1 MNSRMN
7 STILKTEEAFDLY
20 AAERILSQMRSKPDA
35 VIGLSTGRT
44 TGAMHRLVAGA
55 WQACPFDLSALTFF
69 GLDEV
74 VGVSPEYS
82 GACVAMLR
90 REIFGPLGL
99 DESRFLMLPTASDD
113 YPAACLA
120 FRKEL
125 ARRGGIDLLV
135 LGLGE
140 NGHLGFNQPGSSFG
154 SRARVAEM
162 DPALE
167 ARIRRE
173 TGTPPDVFLGGVT
186 LGLADI
192 MEARSLLLVAK
203 GPAKAEIVH
212 AMLKGPV
219 TEAVPASILQRH
231 PHCDF
236 LFDTQ
241 AAALL

>member
-1 MNSRMN
+1 
-7 STILKTEEAFDLY
+7 
-20 AAERILSQMRSKPDA
+20 
-35 VIGLSTGRT
+35 
-44 TGAMHRLVAGA
+44 
-55 WQACPFDLSALTFF
+55 
-69 GLDEV
+69 
-74 VGVSPEYS
+74 
-82 GACVAMLR
+82 MLR
-90 REIFGPLGL
+90 REIIGPLGL
-99 DESRFLMLPTASDD
+99 GESQFLMLPTASDD
-113 YPAACLA
+113 FPGACFA
-120 FRKEL
+120 FREEL
-125 ARRGGIDLLV
+125 ARRGGVDLLV

-140 NGHLGFNQPGSSFG
+140 NGHLGFNQPGSPFDG
-154 SRARVAEM
+154 RARLSEM

-173 TGTPPDVFLGGVT
+173 TDTPDDVFLGGVT
-186 LGLADI
+186 LGIADI
-192 MEARSLLLVAK
+192 MEARSLLLAAK